1 MFDLTDLFLENIHHN
16 FFMVFSFTLLYG
28 EQKKNDEDTGGYFSI
43 ICLPNL
49 TIAKDNQPR
58 CSWQKSIQKR

>member
-1 MFDLTDLFLENIHHN
+1 MFVLTDLFPENIHHN

-28 EQKKNDEDTGGYFSI
+28 EQNKNDEDTGGYFSTI
-43 ICLPNL
+43 YLPNL
-49 TIAKDNQPR
+49 TTAKDNQPC